1 MPIIPRRPWDI
12 ERWFE
17 EWEEWPERFW
27 PKIRIPEIPSIRT
40 PRMDI
45 YETDKKVVAEV
56 ELPGVEPKDIEVEV
70 KENVLKV
77 EAKKTEKKE
86 EKGRDYY
93 RKEISAGYYKRAVP
107 LPVEVIP
114 EKTEAVYEGG
124 VLKISIPKK
133 KPKKV
138 EVKKPVKI
146 KVKTA

>member
-1 MPIIPRRPWDI
+1 MPIIPRRPFWDI

-17 EWEEWPERFW
+17 EEWPERIW
-27 PKIRIPEIPSIRT
+27 PRIRVPEIPTMRA

-45 YETDKKVVAEV
+45 YETNGEIVAEV
-56 ELPGVEPKDIEVEV
+56 ELPGIDPKDIEVEA

-77 EAKKTEKKE
+77 EAKKEEKKE
-86 EKGRDYY
+86 EKGRGYY
-93 RKEISAGYYKRAVP
+93 RKEISAGFFRRVEP
-107 LPVEVIP
+107 LPIEVVP

-124 VLKISIPKK
+124 VLKITIPKK
-133 KPKKV
+133 KPKKI